1 MDVIS
6 VAASG
11 ITLVDAATRL
21 AQACFKLYQFWE
33 SMRDAPA
40 EVKYILHDLDLV
52 GNILRDISNQKDLV
66 PSVSLALSGCMGR
79 VSVLEAIVGEFDSGL
94 SQLDSRRERLWTAFR
109 FTGKDKKLQKFR
121 ESLIDA
127 KQNLML
133 GLMYQNIQRPR
144 LAFTN
149 LEAQL
154 VSVATPASRDDPEQ
168 QLRNPILAKGMD
180 SVGQIPEGSPPAYSP
195 AESPVEV
202 PAAAP
207 PITCSTAN
215 ATSKS
220 EQNTM
225 TAIASSKAVQK
236 FLQQSLHMAVDNLF
250 ASGTVQQLMDST
262 LNQVTS
268 FDSITSGTYT
278 ADGYDL
284 HPGSATYKAVHG
296 VPEERSRPDQ
306 NSCPR
311 LSRSRT
317 CHRTSSMGVLLG
329 SIWVRTSTLKT
340 ESGSCP
346 SAGKLEVVT
355 SFIFYPAPWLTRIG
369 LGYGT
374 EANLNYSATG
384 GWKFNITPVRAVP
397 ENALIF
403 DLCRRGETQAV
414 KLMLERGDASFA
426 AATGHV
432 DLCAAL
438 IDAGADKSALAY
450 EGPTQ
455 DALSPVTI
463 FAESAQLLPAS
474 EKIRMLR
481 LFADTLD
488 LTDASGDGWTVI
500 SSLVKAIKK
509 ESVPMNETSVNWV
522 LRLTG
527 TESVVAYGA
536 KSVWDALQHAVRSF
550 LSHEQDSQ
558 VLRGLLELQVGEQ
571 RAEMQSKITA
581 MAHWLALRASQREL
595 LPMVIEGGRLL
606 KMEGFDWV
614 DDKITP
620 REYIRAQPAIYA
632 AWSKTMPSEIERL
645 GNLVEAELESVLD
658 SLCISREQLRE
669 AIASAEREEADYAS
683 HEVAVENAKVCGDC
697 QDSYVKLG
705 AGLVRPR
712 LITFNECRK
721 TGHKARCRCAA
732 FLREVGV
739 SVGGR
744 AEYLRTEDES
754 DVDEEVPGSS
764 DTLDRLCEAYDALH
778 FQDARVDPF
787 QDAATLLYRAQARR
801 WLSEY
806 GHQEVLCATCFL
818 KRELYIGRGGQ
829 GLEHDATPMPESY
842 GAFALGYLPTATVS
856 T

>member
-6 VAASG
+6 AAAS
-11 ITLVDAATRL
+11 VDAATRL
-21 AQACFKLYQFWE
+21 AQACLKLYQFWE
-33 SMRDAPA
+33 SMRDAPG

-52 GNILRDISNQKDLV
+52 GSILHDISNQKDLV
-66 PSVSLALSGCMGR
+66 PSVSLALSSCMGR

-94 SQLDSRRERLWTAFR
+94 SQLNSRRERLWTAFR

-121 ESLIDA
+121 ESLTEA

-149 LEAQL
+149 LDAQF
-154 VSVATPASRDDPEQ
+154 VSIATPTSLDDPEQ
-168 QLRNPILAKGMD
+168 QLRNPILTKGMD
-180 SVGQIPEGSPPAYSP
+180 SVGQNSECPPPAYSP
-195 AESPVEV
+195 TQSPVVV
-202 PAAAP
+202 PADLP
-207 PITCSTAN
+207 RIISSTAN
-215 ATSKS
+215 TMSKA

-225 TAIASSKAVQK
+225 TAIVSSEAVQT
-236 FLQQSLHMAVDNLF
+236 FLQKSLHMAVDNLF

-268 FDSITSGTYT
+268 FNSITSGTYT
-278 ADGYDL
+278 AGGFDL
-284 HPGSATYKAVHG
+284 HRGAST
-296 VPEERSRPDQ
+296 
-306 NSCPR
+306 
-311 LSRSRT
+311 T
-317 CHRTSSMGVLLG
+317 CHRTSSMGVVLG
-329 SIWVRTSTLKT
+329 SIWVRTSTLRT
-340 ESGSCP
+340 EDGSDP

-355 SFIFYPAPWLTRIG
+355 SFIFYPASWLTRIG

-384 GWKFNITPVRAVP
+384 GWKFNITPVRAVS

-463 FAESAQLLPAS
+463 FAEAAQSLPAS

-558 VLRGLLELQVGEQ
+558 VFRGLLELQVGEG
-571 RAEMQSKITA
+571 RAGVQSKITA

-595 LPMVIEGGRLL
+595 LPMIIEGGRLL

-620 REYIRAQPAIYA
+620 REYIRAQPPIYA

-645 GNLVEAELESVLD
+645 GDLVEAELETVLE
-658 SLCISREQLRE
+658 SLCISREQLKE
-669 AIASAEREEADYAS
+669 AIAAAEREEADHAS
-683 HEVAVENAKVCGDC
+683 QEAAVGNVKVCGDC

-705 AGLVRPR
+705 VGLVRPR
-712 LITFNECRK
+712 LVTFNECRK
-721 TGHKARCRCAA
+721 TGHKARYKCAA

-739 SVGGR
+739 AVEIR
-744 AEYLRTEDES
+744 ATRLGADDES
-754 DVDEEVPGSS
+754 DVDEELPGSS
-764 DTLDRLCEAYDALH
+764 ETLDRLCEAYDALH
-778 FQDARVDPF
+778 LLDARVDPF

-801 WLSEY
+801 WLSAYE
-806 GHQEVLCATCFL
+806 HEEMLCATCFL
-818 KRELYIGRGGQ
+818 KRERYVSPGGR

-842 GAFALGYLPTATVS
+842 GAFAPGYLPTATVS
-856 T
+856 M